1 MKRHNR
7 NKIRKADYG
16 PGQKPAIHNSK
27 KPFNPDRY
35 GKLWKT
41 IGYEL
46 RYGNQAPMG
55 DANQPTIGHLL
66 IDGKKHEITWTEANK
81 IVDAIKDLQNVYGK
95 AKRMGIIS
103 DARNKIEHGG
113 VLYH

>member
-1 MKRHNR
+1 MKKYNR

-16 PGQKPAIHNSK
+16 PGQRPAKHHSK

-46 RYGNQAPMG
+46 RYGNQTPIG
-55 DANQPTIGHLL
+55 EANQPTMGSLL
-66 IDGKKHEITWTEANK
+66 IDGKKFEVTWTEANR
-81 IVDAIKDLQNVYGK
+81 IIDSIRDLQNVYSK
-95 AKRMGIIS
+95 AKRMGTIS
-103 DARNKIEHGG
+103 EPKYKIEHGG
-113 VLYH
+113 VFQ